1 MGGIEHLLT
10 LKLYHLFKHSELTEV
25 MRQNDKLL
33 NYLLNWAWVGNIDN
47 DVKTYTYT
55 RLIHE
60 CGTTYLAETNDII
73 PDNYK
78 WPSSAIQA
86 AQN

>member
-1 MGGIEHLLT
+1 MINCWTTCLIE
-10 LKLYHLFKHSELTEV
+10 
-25 MRQNDKLL
+25 
-33 NYLLNWAWVGNIDN
+33 IDN

-60 CGTTYLAETNDII
+60 FGMTYLAETNDII